1 MSGRHKVLV
10 VGVGSIGE
18 RHLRCFQKTGRAE
31 VAFCEPNEALRKRI
45 ASEYKPLAAHEKFD
59 ATIAADYDAVVIC
72 TPAHLHVDM
81 AMDVIKADVHL
92 LLEKPVSISMDGVE
106 HLLTAVNASNRAAGV
121 AYVYRVHPALR
132 AMKAIITES
141 RIGRP
146 THMVVVGGQ
155 HFPTYR
161 PAYREIYYTKHAT
174 GGGAIQDALTHLVN
188 AGEFLLGP
196 ISRVC
201 CDAQH
206 QVLEGVTVEDTVNVL
221 CRHGE
226 VMGSYAMNQFQA
238 PNEVSFTVHG
248 DEGSVRFDVHRQ
260 TVGIAKERGG
270 GWEEQT
276 FGPFERD
283 DLFVTQANA
292 FLDAIEGKVPPPC
305 TMAEGVQTLRVNL
318 ALLFSAA
325 EERWVSIP

>member
-1 MSGRHKVLV
+1 MAGKHRVLV

-18 RHLRCFQKTGRAE
+18 RHLRCFQKTDRAD
-31 VAFCEPNEALRKRI
+31 VALCEPNAALREKI
-45 ASEYKPLAAHEKFD
+45 ADTYRPLAAHDKFD
-59 ATIAADYDAVVIC
+59 CDIAGAYDAVVIC
-72 TPAHLHVDM
+72 TPAHLHVGM
-81 AMDVIKADVHL
+81 AMDVVKSGRHL
-92 LLEKPVSISMDGVE
+92 LLEKPVSISLEGVD
-106 HLLTAVNASNRAAGV
+106 HLLKAIDASNRAAGV
-121 AYVYRVHPALR
+121 AYVYRVNPVLQ
-132 AMKAIITES
+132 AMKKAINEGKV
-141 RIGRP
+141 GRP
-146 THMVVVGGQ
+146 THMVVVAGQ

-188 AGEFLLGP
+188 AGEYLLGP

-221 CRHGE
+221 ARHGD

-248 DEGSVRFDVHRQ
+248 DEGSVRFDVHRN
-260 TVGIAKERGG
+260 TLGIARERGG
-270 GWEEQT
+270 AWQEQA
-276 FGPFERD
+276 FGPTERD
-283 DLFVTQANA
+283 DIFVAQANA
-292 FLDAIEGKVPPPC
+292 FLDAMEGKAPPLC

-325 EERWVSIP
+325 EQRWVSIP

>member
-1 MSGRHKVLV
+1 MAAKHRILV

-18 RHLRCFQKTGRAE
+18 RHLRCFQKTGRAD
-31 VAFCEPNEALRKRI
+31 VALCEPNAVLREKI
-45 ASEYKPLAAHEKFD
+45 ADTYRPLAAHDKFD
-59 ATIAADYDAVVIC
+59 CDTAGAYDAVVIC
-72 TPAHLHVDM
+72 TPAHLHVGM
-81 AMDVIKADVHL
+81 AMDVVKSGRHL
-92 LLEKPVSISMDGVE
+92 LLEKPVSISLDGVD
-106 HLLTAVNASNRAAGV
+106 HLLKAIDASNRAAGV
-121 AYVYRVHPALR
+121 AYVYRVNPVLQ
-132 AMKAIITES
+132 AMKKAINEGKV
-141 RIGRP
+141 GRP
-146 THMVVVGGQ
+146 THMVVVAGQ

-188 AGEFLLGP
+188 AGEYLLGP

-221 CRHGE
+221 ARHGD

-248 DEGSVRFDVHRQ
+248 DEGSVRFDVHRN
-260 TVGIAKERGG
+260 TLGIARERGG
-270 GWEEQT
+270 AWQEQA
-276 FGPFERD
+276 FGPTERD
-283 DLFVTQANA
+283 DIFVAQANA
-292 FLDAIEGKVPPPC
+292 FLDAVEGKAPPLC

-325 EERWVSIP
+325 EQRWVSIP